1 MRSYTRHAAAS
12 LLPCHGLT
20 LPSCRLLSCLFMP
33 ADMAANSFG
42 PNIIIGRL
50 ALIAIQLPI
59 HKPRENN
66 WLAPCAQAR
75 AHQQALWLVRALFFC
90 FLQLNCTSITAKKR
104 IQAHVHI
111 CSFCPPSLAMSSIP
125 LTPPTQPRPASHPL
139 FHSLSCSLQ
148 SLCSSLSATPS
159 HLSQITPSAIACT
172 HTQSSQDGDLSRC
185 SRSVHLRGFR
195 RRLPSARLIST
206 RN

>member
-1 MRSYTRHAAAS
+1 MRTAPLSPKPSNLALSPGKDTTAAARLRSYTRHAAAS

-90 FLQLNCTSITAKKR
+90 FLQLNCTSITAKK
-104 IQAHVHI
+104 
-111 CSFCPPSLAMSSIP
+111 SI
-125 LTPPTQPRPASHPL
+125 
-139 FHSLSCSLQ
+139 SLSHWDKPEKQRAAGSDL
-148 SLCSSLSATPS
+148 SVISLS
-159 HLSQITPSAIACT
+159 
-172 HTQSSQDGDLSRC
+172 
-185 SRSVHLRGFR
+185 
-195 RRLPSARLIST
+195 RLKNAGV
-206 RN
+206 